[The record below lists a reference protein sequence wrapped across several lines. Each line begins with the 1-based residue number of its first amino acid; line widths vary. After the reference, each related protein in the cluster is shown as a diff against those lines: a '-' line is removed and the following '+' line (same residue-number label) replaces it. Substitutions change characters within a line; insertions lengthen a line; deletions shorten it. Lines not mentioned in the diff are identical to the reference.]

1 MQQQIETKD
10 RYLAELKESYNNL
23 QNSSS
28 KQNDF
33 QLEKFN
39 KERRELTERVE
50 GVTAEISKRDRAILS
65 VENQK
70 ESLAN
75 QIKNKEKQ
83 LEELRGDNA
92 TEKTSLHTK
101 LEDIK
106 AKYDGVMD
114 ELTQFRISSEREKAL
129 KDQKLSFQDQRLT
142 EYQNQMQ
149 ATIERYEERL
159 KQEKEEASKT
169 LVERMARVQQEKD
182 GIETKYEQKRK
193 ALKQVEKDIQ
203 QS

>member
-39 KERRELTERVE
+39 KERRELNERLE
-50 GVTAEISKRDRAILS
+50 QVTAEISKRDRAILS

-75 QIKNKEKQ
+75 QIKNKDKQ
-83 LEELRGDNA
+83 LEELRNDNT
-92 TEKTSLHTK
+92 TEKSSLQTK
-101 LEDIK
+101 LEDVK
-106 AKYDGVMD
+106 QKYDGVMD

-129 KDQKLSFQDQRLT
+129 KD
-142 EYQNQMQ
+142 
-149 ATIERYEERL
+149 
-159 KQEKEEASKT
+159 
-169 LVERMARVQQEKD
+169 
-182 GIETKYEQKRK
+182 
-193 ALKQVEKDIQ
+193 
-203 QS
+203 

>member
-1 MQQQIETKD
+1 M
-10 RYLAELKESYNNL
+10 
-23 QNSSS
+23 
-28 KQNDF
+28 
-33 QLEKFN
+33 
-39 KERRELTERVE
+39 
-50 GVTAEISKRDRAILS
+50 
-65 VENQK
+65 
-70 ESLAN
+70 
-75 QIKNKEKQ
+75 
-83 LEELRGDNA
+83 EELRNDN
-92 TEKTSLHTK
+92 TSEKGALQAK

-106 AKYDGVMD
+106 SKYDSTMD

-129 KDQKLSFQDQRLT
+129 KDQKLSFQEQRLA

-169 LVERMARVQQEKD
+169 LQERMARVQQEKE

-203 QS
+203 QAQS

>member
-1 MQQQIETKD
+1 MQQQLETKD